1 MKNALIAICTL
12 AASFGAHAAGFGGTY
27 RQSEERCLST
37 GKAPKFDSTFKTY
50 RFGDTTYVF
59 EVTDGSSVYRE
70 EGTFSVTA
78 GAITFRKLRS
88 IDSNGNV
95 TEFGNATYTDGGHFD
110 GNQVIFEYSGFGNDG
125 DCAPGDILVLKL
137 VRE

>member
-37 GKAPKFDSTFKTY
+37 GKAPKFD
-50 RFGDTTYVF
+50 
-59 EVTDGSSVYRE
+59 SVYRE